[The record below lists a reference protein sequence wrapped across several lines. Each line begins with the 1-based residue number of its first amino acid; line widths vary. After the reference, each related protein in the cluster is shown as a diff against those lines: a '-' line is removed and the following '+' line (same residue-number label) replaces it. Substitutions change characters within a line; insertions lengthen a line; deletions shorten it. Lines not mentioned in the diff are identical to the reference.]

1 MITKDNFKELIL
13 KLGFSAEG
21 DKFLKKFKETD
32 AYLKVDFKTEKLI
45 YPEDKGF
52 KVNERQTCSFSQREN
67 FVVFECVHRLF
78 EKGYKPQHI
87 ELEPRWKVG
96 HGASGGRADIMVKD
110 NSGKSLLI
118 IECKTEGKEFDDA
131 WKKTLINGG
140 QLLSY
145 VKQAGSTQFVCLYS
159 SDYLNEKVVAHI
171 YLITLKDNEKL
182 LLELAEKSPL
192 SFEKAKGLDV
202 EDIFQAWSETYSQDY
217 ATKGI
222 FEEDI
227 PAYEIGKTKYSL
239 KDLSTIS
246 SNDIQGKYHQFA
258 TILRQHNVS
267 GRENA
272 FDKLV
277 NLFLCKIVDETN
289 NPEELKFYWKGIAY
303 DDQFSLIDRLQ
314 KLYQDGMQRFLG
326 EDVVYI
332 SADQIDKAFDFF
344 KNDPDATKDTIKKYF
359 KELKFFNNNDFGFI
373 DVHNEKLFY
382 QNTAI
387 LLKIVQMLQDI
398 RLKTDNESA
407 SEENQFLG
415 DMFEGFLDQ
424 GVKQSEGQFF
434 TPMPIVK
441 FILKSLPLETIITK
455 GDEIPKV
462 IDFACGAGHF
472 LNEYAKEIRPIVE
485 TEKEAKITDYYEN
498 VFGIEKEYRLSKV
511 AKVSA
516 FMYGQDNINI
526 VYADALSSGKAMDD
540 KNIKDNSFSLLVANP
555 PYSVKGFLE
564 TLSESERKKYRLIET
579 VGEKS
584 YPNNNSI
591 ETFFIERAKQLLKP
605 GGVAGI
611 IVPSSILTK
620 GKAKSTSKSTNI
632 YVATREI
639 LLKYFDIVAIAEFGS
654 GTFGKTGTNTVTLF
668 IRRKKEGPAPADH
681 FLNRVNA
688 WFNFDKTKD
697 GLFEDEHLLKQYCTH
712 LELKF
717 VDYQTLLQ
725 GEPNKALLETEIFN
739 DYRKEFDKWSE
750 IKNRKKQKTFKDL
763 SKEEQQAE
771 IEKRF
776 TAYLTENEKEKLYY
790 FVLASQNPQKVI
802 IVKSPSKTTEIKE
815 FLGYEWSAAKG
826 NEGIKYLGGV
836 QLDTLEGE
844 DDDEG
849 NVALEE
855 EDKRVLSNIFNLN
868 NINTPL
874 YDPHNNKN
882 DKKINYLINQNFN
895 GEDFEIPEELGS
907 STIYSDLVDMMNF
920 KLPNFNKSISLS
932 PSSTIK
938 IESKWKLEKL
948 SSVVDIISGGTP
960 STTVA
965 EYWNGNIPWLSVA
978 DFNNDNRFVSNT
990 EKTITQA
997 GFDNSNTNYL
1007 VPDEIILSARGT
1019 VGAFAQVA
1027 KKMTFNQSCYGLRAI
1042 NGISNSYLYYVLGEL
1057 LIQFKAKAYGS
1068 KFDAITV
1075 STFDEIL
1082 IPVPPPKIQKEIVDA
1097 CSAIDKEAENA
1108 NRVIEKE
1115 SEKIEKLITE
1125 FTNQGHPI
1133 KKVSVLA
1140 EVNPSKTEVRDL
1152 DDNTVVSFIE
1162 MASVSEE
1169 GFITHKEDRLL
1180 IDVKSGSYRYFKEG
1194 DIIIAKI
1201 TPCMEN
1207 GKCAIATDLSNG
1219 IGFGSSEFHV
1229 FRVNE
1234 DLTTNKFLFAFLNRE
1249 VIRKEAEKNMTGSS
1263 GHRRVPDT
1271 FYKNLQIPVPTD
1283 LKVQAKLVSNIEK
1296 AETKIK
1302 ASQELIAGIAKRKEA
1317 VIKSYLMGETEET
1330 ELAMAAEPEM
1340 KYKKKKVENKSS

>member
-1 MITKDNFKELIL
+1 MITKDNFEELL
-13 KLGFSAEG
+13 TKLGFSSKG
-21 DKFLKKFKETD
+21 DTFTKKFKETD
-32 AYLKVDFKTEKLI
+32 AYLKVDFKTEKLV
-45 YPEDKGF
+45 YPEDKEF
-52 KVNERQTCSFSQREN
+52 TVNEKQTCNFKQNEN

-78 EKGYKPQHI
+78 EQGYKPEHI
-87 ELEPRWKVG
+87 ELEPKWKIG
-96 HGASGGRADIMVKD
+96 HGASGGRADIMIKD

-145 VKQAGSTQFVCLYS
+145 VKQAGSTQFVALYA
-159 SDYLNEKVVAHI
+159 SDYLDEKVI
-171 YLITLKDNEKL
+171 TDYRLITLKDNEKL
-182 LLELAEKSPL
+182 LAELADKKPL
-192 SFEKAKGLDV
+192 SFEKAKGLGV
-202 EDIFQAWSETYSQDY
+202 EDIFKAWKVTYAQDY
-217 ATKGI
+217 TTKGI

-239 KDLSTIS
+239 KDLNTIN
-246 SNDIQGKYHQFA
+246 SNDIQGKYHEFA

-382 QNTAI
+382 QNTAV
-387 LLKIVQMLQDI
+387 LLKVVQMLQDI
-398 RLKTDNESA
+398 RLKSDADSKDEH
-407 SEENQFLG
+407 QFLG

-441 FILKSLPLETIITK
+441 FILKSLPLESVITK

-462 IDFACGAGHF
+462 IDYACGAGHF
-472 LNEYAKEIRPIVE
+472 LNEYAKEIKPIVE
-485 TEKEAKITDYYEN
+485 KEKEAKITDFYEN
-498 VFGIEKEYRLSKV
+498 VYGVEKEYRLSKV
-511 AKVSA
+511 AKVSS
-516 FMYGQDNINI
+516 FMYGQDDINI
-526 VYADALSSGKAMDD
+526 VYSDALSSGKTMDD
-540 KNIKDNSFSLLVANP
+540 KNIKDNSFSVLVANP

-564 TLSESERKKYRLIET
+564 TLSETERKKYELIET

-591 ETFFIERAKQLLKP
+591 EAFFIERAKQLLKP
-605 GGVAGI
+605 GGVASI

-668 IRRKKEGPAPADH
+668 IRRKKENPAPADH
-681 FLNRVNA
+681 FKNRVNA
-688 WFNFDKTKD
+688 WFNYDRSKD
-697 GLFEDEHLLKQYCTH
+697 GLFEDEHLLKQYCNH

-717 VDYQTLLQ
+717 ENYQTLLE
-725 GEPNKALLETEIFN
+725 GKPNIDLLETEIFKE
-739 DYRKEFDKWSE
+739 YKKEFDKWSE
-750 IKNRKKQKTFKDL
+750 IKNLKKKKTFKEL
-763 SKEEQQAE
+763 NIEEKKKE

-776 TAYLTENEKEKLYY
+776 ITYLSENEKEKLYY
-790 FVLASQNPQKVI
+790 FVLASQNSQKVL
-802 IVKSPSKTTEIKE
+802 IVKSPSKTAQIKE

-836 QLDTLEGE
+836 QLDKLDGE
-844 DDDEG
+844 DEDEG

-855 EDKRVLSNIFNLN
+855 EDKRVLGNIFNLN

-874 YDPHNNKN
+874 YDPHNKKN
-882 DKKINYLINQNFN
+882 AEKINHLINQNFQ
-895 GEDFEIPEELGS
+895 GEEFEIPEELNS
-907 STIYSDLVDMMNF
+907 STISSNLVDMMNF

-938 IESKWKLEKL
+938 IDSKWELKRL
-948 SSVVDIISGGTP
+948 SHVVDIISGGTP
-960 STTVA
+960 STSVV
-965 EYWNGNIPWLSVA
+965 EYWNGTIPWLSVA
-978 DFNNDNRFVSNT
+978 DFNNDNRFVSKS
-990 EKTITQA
+990 EKSITQS

-1019 VGAFAQVA
+1019 VGAFAQVE
-1027 KKMTFNQSCYGLRAI
+1027 KKMTFNQSCYGLRAK
-1042 NGISNSYLYYVLGEL
+1042 NGISNSYLYYALGEL
-1057 LIQFKAKAYGS
+1057 LVQFKAKAYGS
-1068 KFDAITV
+1068 KFAAITV

-1082 IPVPPPKIQKEIVDA
+1082 IPVPPPEIQKAIVDA
-1097 CSAIDKEAENA
+1097 CSSIDKEANKA
-1108 NRVIEKE
+1108 GKKIETNY
-1115 SEKIEKLITE
+1115 EKIEKLITD
-1125 FTNQGHPI
+1125 FTNQGYPT
-1133 KKVSVLA
+1133 KKVSDLA
-1140 EVNPSKTEVRDL
+1140 EVNPSKSEVRDIDEKTL
-1152 DDNTVVSFIE
+1152 VSFIE

-1169 GFITHKEDRLL
+1169 GFISYKEDRLL
-1180 IDVKSGSYRYFKEG
+1180 KDVKKGSYRYFGEG

-1207 GKCAIATDLSNG
+1207 GKCAIATDLTNE

-1234 DLTTNKFLFAFLNRE
+1234 DLTTNQFLFTFLNRE

-1271 FYKNLQIPVPTD
+1271 FYKNLQIPIPAD
-1283 LKVQAKLVSNIEK
+1283 KKVQAKLISNIEK
-1296 AETKIK
+1296 IETKIK
-1302 ASQELIAGIAKRKEA
+1302 TSLDIVDGIAKRKEA
-1317 VIKSYLMGETEET
+1317 MIKSYLIG
-1330 ELAMAAEPEM
+1330 
-1340 KYKKKKVENKSS
+1340 